1 MADLEKLTVLLEAQT
16 KQFDSAMKRVAR
28 LTDDTAN
35 KATRSLSRLDKALAR
50 SGTAVTGFFKSFAL
64 GAIGGLGIE
73 RLASSIGQAVK
84 QMADLADEA
93 RRAGMSAEDI
103 QAIGFG
109 AMQAGSSTEELVDLM
124 KKFNIEVG
132 EAATKSNDLAKL
144 FEANGVA
151 LRNQDGTLRST
162 KDLFYEITNLIANA
176 KSQQEAA
183 VIAQMAFGKAAGD
196 ALPFLQQGA
205 AAIKESEQNAR
216 NLGAVISNE
225 TIAKADEFDDRWSAA
240 WATWEARA
248 KTAIINAYDFM
259 VQQGKNPNEMLPGGT
274 SGAGAIWNWMTGNQ
288 PGITPY
294 GSGTGPGGMF
304 SGNRPAVGGGGR
316 GTVIPPPTGSGGTTT
331 KQTTQEIIDLTNS
344 SADYIAVAQKMSE
357 QVMAVEDAFVGFFTS
372 LVNGTKPIDAL
383 RNSLSQLGGS
393 LLKLGLTKGFEIL
406 VGALAGGGGFTNS
419 GLGSSIQMGGLY
431 AAGGAIKG
439 NTANIVGEN
448 GPELFVPG
456 SSGYVVP
463 NNRLGGSGG
472 GTGSVIINNFTDSQ
486 VSARQGPSGKDLVVT
501 VERVMESK
509 FGGMLNRHAPLVG
522 ARPVAK
528 RTV

>member
-16 KQFDSAMKRVAR
+16 KQFDNAMRRVAR

-35 KATRSLSRLDKALAR
+35 KATRSLSRLDKAMAR

-64 GAIGGLGIE
+64 GAVGGLGIE

-84 QMADLADEA
+84 QMAELADEA
-93 RRAGMSAEDI
+93 KRAGMSAEDI

-304 SGNRPAVGGGGR
+304 SGNRPAVSGGAS
-316 GTVIPPPTGSGGTTT
+316 TVIPSTGSSGGTTP
-331 KQTTQEIIDLTNS
+331 KKAAEEIIDLTNA
-344 SADYIAVAQKMSE
+344 SADYIAVAQKMSD

-372 LVNGTKPIDAL
+372 LANGTKPIDAL
-383 RNSLSQLGGS
+383 RNALSQLGGS

-419 GLGSSIQMGGLY
+419 GLGGSIQMGGLY

-463 NNRLGGSGG
+463 NSR
-472 GTGSVIINNFTDSQ
+472 
-486 VSARQGPSGKDLVVT
+486 
-501 VERVMESK
+501 M
-509 FGGMLNRHAPLVG
+509 GGMGGAAPVVNVINQGGIQSSQTTSRRDGRDVVEIVNRVVESTFGTNLQRNASLIG
-522 ARPVAK
+522 ARPMSR
-528 RTV
+528 RTS